1 MNLYA
6 TIITLLS
13 VLVIGACT
21 EKFGA
26 TGFVA
31 SIFSFTLCVLFFML
45 FNGIQGSS

>member
-6 TIITLLS
+6 ILMTLLA

-26 TGFVA
+26 TGFIG
-31 SIFSFTLCVLFFML
+31 SISGFTIGVLFFML
-45 FNGIQGSS
+45 IHGI